1 MKNAT
6 VGSIPKLLAATIIGV
21 VFIFLIGTVASGW
34 QNKNDNND
42 NNSGDTDDTIGDAD
56 ESNGDTDKNDGTADN
71 NNQNNEVIPE
81 EPKPP
86 EFTSYLTGLEISP
99 ELAGKLPYAITV
111 EPGAPLY
118 GISGSEITIEIP
130 TESGETRFLVYRSD
144 ISQLGK
150 IGAIAKT
157 RNYISQITKFF
168 GGILIANGNE
178 DIVSY
183 NSLASTLHIDLS
195 KNIEY
200 IYRENGKNVY
210 TDYHNLNEIVKSNG
224 INTSTYIIQQ
234 IPFDFCDYFDTVI
247 GKASANSVI
256 LPYENNDSKLIY
268 DTTEK
273 CYFLS
278 KNGRDKVDM
287 LDGKTASYKNVFV
300 LFADMVTYE
309 MSSGT
314 ETVVNTGTRGTG
326 YYISDGKLTE
336 IRWNVESNGQL
347 VFKNLTGEKL
357 VVNRGNSYI
366 GYYKASDSNS
376 VIFE

>member
-1 MKNAT
+1 MKNAS
-6 VGSIPKLLAATIIGV
+6 GSSIARLLAAIIIGV
-21 VFIFLIGTVASGW
+21 VFIFLIGTVANGW
-34 QNKNDNND
+34 QNKSNNDD
-42 NNSGDTDDTIGDAD
+42 NNSGDTDGTIGDAD
-56 ESNGDTDKNDGTADN
+56 ESNGDTDGNEGTADN
-71 NNQNNEVIPE
+71 NNQDSIIPD
-81 EPKPP
+81 EPKQP
-86 EFTSYLTGLEISP
+86 EFTSYLTGLEIPP
-99 ELAGKLPYAITV
+99 ELNGRLPYVITV

-118 GISGSEITIEIP
+118 GISGSEITVEIP
-130 TESGETRFLVYRSD
+130 TECGETRFLVYRSE
-144 ISQLGK
+144 ISTLGK

-157 RNYISQITKFF
+157 RNYISQIAKFF

-183 NSLASTLHIDLS
+183 NALPSTLHIDLS

-210 TDYHNLNEIVKSNG
+210 TDYHNLNEIIKNNG
-224 INTSTYIIQQ
+224 IDTSTYIIQQ
-234 IPFDFCDYFDTVI
+234 IPFDFCDYFDTVS

-256 LPYENNDSKLIY
+256 LPYENNESTLTYNIAD
-268 DTTEK
+268 K

-314 ETVVNTGTRGTG
+314 ETVVNTATKGTG
-326 YYISDGKLTE
+326 YYISEGKLTE

-347 VFKNLTGEKL
+347 VFKHLTGEKL
-357 VVNRGNSYI
+357 VVNRGNSYL

-376 VIFE
+376 VVFE